1 MANKTSYGYQVELL
15 SKLKEQLEIFREDL
29 STVSRN
35 YKTSI
40 QGLHDQDGLMDE
52 TYDEYFSNYLK
63 PTVEIIN
70 SIIERMDT
78 EDLSF
83 VEKEINFL
91 VSR

>member
-1 MANKTSYGYQVELL
+1 MANKTSYGYQIELL
-15 SKLKEQLEIFREDL
+15 SKLKEQMEIFREDL

-40 QGLHDQDGLMDE
+40 QSLHDQDGLMDE
-52 TYDEYFSNYLK
+52 TYDEYYANYLK

-70 SIIERMDT
+70 SIIERMDS

-91 VSR
+91 ISR